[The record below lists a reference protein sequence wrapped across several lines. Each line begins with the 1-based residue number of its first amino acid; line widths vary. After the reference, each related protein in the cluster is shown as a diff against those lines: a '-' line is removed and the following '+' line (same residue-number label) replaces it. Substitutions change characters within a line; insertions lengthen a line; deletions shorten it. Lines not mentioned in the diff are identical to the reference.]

1 MSLGLLCAAARPHIY
16 IHLLSDWFST
26 AVIGLNFCTIIVI
39 DSRVWV
45 CPCLESSAGSFVQ
58 GFSSRGLEVFNHQL
72 FFRMYREI
80 IRVFENSP
88 IICGKNPFYANLF
101 VPRAYLIID
110 GVFSNRSI

>member
-1 MSLGLLCAAARPHIY
+1 MFGFVLAKRPQREV
-16 IHLLSDWFST
+16 LFKVL
-26 AVIGLNFCTIIVI
+26 V
-39 DSRVWV
+39 
-45 CPCLESSAGSFVQ
+45 
-58 GFSSRGLEVFNHQL
+58 LEVWKFFNHQL

-110 GVFSNRSI
+110 GVFSNRGI

>member
-1 MSLGLLCAAARPHIY
+1 MFGFVLAKRPQREV
-16 IHLLSDWFST
+16 LFKVL
-26 AVIGLNFCTIIVI
+26 V
-39 DSRVWV
+39 
-45 CPCLESSAGSFVQ
+45 
-58 GFSSRGLEVFNHQL
+58 LEVWKFFNHQL

>member
-1 MSLGLLCAAARPHIY
+1 MFGFVLTKRPQREV
-16 IHLLSDWFST
+16 LFKVL
-26 AVIGLNFCTIIVI
+26 V
-39 DSRVWV
+39 
-45 CPCLESSAGSFVQ
+45 
-58 GFSSRGLEVFNHQL
+58 LEVWKFFNHQL

-110 GVFSNRSI
+110 GVFSNRGI

>member
-16 IHLLSDWFST
+16 IHLLSDWSST
-26 AVIGLNFCTIIVI
+26 VVIGLNFCTIIDI
-39 DSRVWV
+39 DSPVWV
-45 CPCLESSAGSFVQ
+45 CLV
-58 GFSSRGLEVFNHQL
+58 LEVWKFFNHQL

-80 IRVFENSP
+80 IRVFVNSP